1 MSEPTIAVAKKTG
14 RTSPHAGKKIKR
26 LTAIKKGTFPAVDAL
41 KSAKDRALLSV
52 IVGAK
57 KVDEVMG
64 VEVTYA
70 VKDGDKT
77 AKVNTAALDKAV
89 ELKLVE
95 LV

>member
-1 MSEPTIAVAKKTG
+1 MSETTAPVAKKTG

-26 LTAIKKGTFPAVDAL
+26 LTTIKKGAFPAVDAL
-41 KSAKDRALLSV
+41 KSAKDRALLNA

-57 KVDEVMG
+57 KVDEVLG
-64 VEVTYA
+64 TSVSYA
-70 VKDGDKT
+70 AKDGDKAT
-77 AKVNTAALDKAV
+77 KVNTAALDKAV